1 MEKPGVAQ
9 TKEPWALKMVAPLE
23 PGIVCI
29 DMERMLKF
37 YTEVLGLKLVS
48 DAETTPEMSTKFRAT
63 PHGYRIVRMQTPY
76 GERVK
81 LVQPKVPP
89 VQNPVPEW
97 VYQRHGLAYFTFIID
112 NMSEMVARLKA
123 YKVKLVSDGP
133 VEVRP
138 GVFALYT
145 LDPEGNYVEF
155 VEFPDIAAYRPD
167 LFKK

>member
-9 TKEPWALKMVAPLE
+9 TKEPWTLKMVAPLE

-89 VQNPVPEW
+89 VRNPVPEW

-123 YKVKLVSDGP
+123 YKVKLVSEEP

>member
-9 TKEPWALKMVAPLE
+9 TKEPWTLKMVAPLE

-63 PHGYRIVRMQTPY
+63 PYGYRIVRMQTPY

-167 LFKK
+167 LFKR